1 MLPTLLPFQSTFFPY
16 SANNLQIPNIFLPV
30 FCKHNKLFIYWII
43 SIHTC
48 TALACRPQMIVL
60 VSDVN
65 KGAFDPL
72 FALWHCSGDGF
83 SSGVFPEFSDMYTV
97 LLP

>member
-1 MLPTLLPFQSTFFPY
+1 
-16 SANNLQIPNIFLPV
+16 
-30 FCKHNKLFIYWII
+30 
-43 SIHTC
+43 
-48 TALACRPQMIVL
+48 MIVL

-72 FALWHCSGDGF
+72 VALWHCSGDGF
-83 SSGVFPEFSDMYTV
+83 SSGVFPEFSDTHTV